1 MIENYNDSYIW
12 LVVDN
17 LDSRKY
23 TNATIKFFET
33 MWARELTDL
42 ELNLLNWLSDDEV
55 KEIVE
60 KNWDVVFVDSDYEIL
75 GGVEV

>member
-1 MIENYNDSYIW
+1 MIKNYNDDNVW
-12 LVVDN
+12 LIVDS

-33 MWARELTDL
+33 MWSRELTDL

-60 KNWDVVFVDSDYEIL
+60 KNWDVVFVDTNRIIL
-75 GGVEV
+75 GGE